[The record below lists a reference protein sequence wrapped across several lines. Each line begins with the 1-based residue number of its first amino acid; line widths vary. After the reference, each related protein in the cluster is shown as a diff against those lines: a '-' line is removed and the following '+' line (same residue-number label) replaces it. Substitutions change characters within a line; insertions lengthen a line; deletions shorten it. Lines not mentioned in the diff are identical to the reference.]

1 MKSTALI
8 GVILIALGVVGFAVG
23 HIDFT
28 TREKVIDLGPIE
40 VTADKKRSVAIPD
53 IAAAIALIAGIGLL
67 VAGQKRA

>member
-1 MKSTALI
+1 MKSAALI
-8 GVILIALGVVGFAVG
+8 GVIPIALGVVGFAVG

-40 VTADKKRSVAIPD
+40 VMADKTRSVPIPD